1 MPELVGFQTMVI
13 LDPNDRVASKTFK
26 SDIFLQSGW
35 YGGIKPVGQCECLA
49 TSWYGTA
56 DQWQD
61 DHLKCRFSWSPLMRN
76 IILAFFAL
84 VFGSIP
90 VCCYVCCYLTKKGKI
105 TWGPTPEPLGQRNP
119 QWRVDYNSMVP
130 NSPSKFLGDQL

>member
-1 MPELVGFQTMVI
+1 MTEFSQKHVI
-13 LDPNDRVASKTFK
+13 Y
-26 SDIFLQSGW
+26 FLQSEW
-35 YGGIKPVGQCECLA
+35 YGGIKPVGQCECQA

-56 DQWQD
+56 YQWQD
-61 DHLKCRFSWSPLMRN
+61 EDLGCDFKWSHLMRT
-76 IILAFFAL
+76 ITLAIFAL
-84 VFGSIP
+84 LFVSIP
-90 VCCYVCCYLTKKGKI
+90 ISCYVCCYLTKKGKI